1 MPTVPQRPA
10 LLFHSSTE
18 PEWMVKVPR
27 GGWRWTSVMRHL
39 PSMFKDLGSHQKK
52 KISTGHF
59 EKKMKRSMCIALL
72 YKITKDHHQTNQMH
86 DNTPSHLRACG
97 PDTHNRVW
105 PGQIQASTYEILALM
120 SVAYPV
126 CTMNISSVL
135 HSTLE
140 QVVLHITPIRATSA
154 HAHWALAALG
164 QSHVC
169 NSIYWKQLAMYN
181 TDSCNPTQHHS
192 ERGLKF

>member
-1 MPTVPQRPA
+1 
-10 LLFHSSTE
+10 
-18 PEWMVKVPR
+18 MVKVPR
-27 GGWRWTSVMRHL
+27 RGWRWISVMWHL

-52 KISTGHF
+52 MISTGHF
-59 EKKMKRSMCIALL
+59 EKKMKLSMCTACYIRSQRTT
-72 YKITKDHHQTNQMH
+72 TKPTKCTI
-86 DNTPSHLRACG
+86 TPSHLLACG

-105 PGQIQASTYEILALM
+105 PGQIQAITYEILVLM

-135 HSTLE
+135 QSTLE

-181 TDSCNPTQHHS
+181 TDSCNPTS
-192 ERGLKF
+192 FLERGFKC